1 MKQVRMAAI
10 FMALVLGGLTSCTKD
25 SSGTSSASTTS
36 INSVNKSG
44 PVKGEPG
51 VITAALE
58 QARWSMT
65 YTGLGASGTDFTG
78 FEFTF
83 VDGGYVAAI
92 NGEVVYNGTWAVD
105 EAQSNL
111 FMDFGITPP
120 PLSSIKGNWH
130 VTEVSNTLIRAQRAD
145 NSAFIVL
152 QKVGPNT
159 PGN

>member
-36 INSVNKSG
+36 INKSG

-51 VITAALE
+51 VITATLE
-58 QARWSMT
+58 QARWSIT

-92 NGEVVYNGTWAVD
+92 NGEVVYNGTWVVD
-105 EAQSNL
+105 EAQYNL
-111 FMDFGITPP
+111 FMDFGVTPP
-120 PLSSIKGNWH
+120 PISSIKGNWH
-130 VTEVSNTLIRAQRAD
+130 VTEVSNTMVKAQRDD
-145 NSAFIVL
+145 NSAFITF
-152 QKVGPNT
+152 QKTGPNT
-159 PGN
+159 PGS